1 MENGG
6 HKKMKAIPEVD
17 RKAYELAKSYLP
29 SQKITGVTQA
39 LIEKYQNLSSLRPKP
54 TSRNELYERL
64 LRSAQNAGMKSS
76 VIGDS
81 IGGVDKLSSVLY
93 DFSPKLVLAN
103 YEDDREAVLDRVI
116 KELKPRGKIRK
127 TSRSLWP
134 LYCQT
139 IISAARFI
147 EQFDS
152 ANQFFEWVDFF
163 DQDARARPSLPLLL
177 DREIEGFG
185 FALSCDFLKELGYVN
200 FPKPDIH
207 LHDIF
212 EALELCQAE
221 VDDYQLFKAIIR
233 LASNADV
240 TPYAVDKVFWLIGSG
255 NFYDDPEIGSIG
267 NHKQDFIEFARL
279 ELLQE

>member
-1 MENGG
+1 
-6 HKKMKAIPEVD
+6 MKAIPEVD

-103 YEDDREAVLDRVI
+103 YEDDWEAVLDRII

-240 TPYAVDKVFWLIGSG
+240 TPYTVDKVFWLIGSG

>member
-1 MENGG
+1 
-6 HKKMKAIPEVD
+6 MKAIPEVD

-39 LIEKYQNLSSLRPKP
+39 LIEKYQNLSSLSPKP

-103 YEDDREAVLDRVI
+103 YEDDWEAVLDRII

-177 DREIEGFG
+177 WHRKQYFPL
-185 FALSCDFLKELGYVN
+185 LS
-200 FPKPDIH
+200 H
-207 LHDIF
+207 
-212 EALELCQAE
+212 A
-221 VDDYQLFKAIIR
+221 KAGVR
-233 LASNADV
+233 
-240 TPYAVDKVFWLIGSG
+240 
-255 NFYDDPEIGSIG
+255 
-267 NHKQDFIEFARL
+267 
-279 ELLQE
+279 

>member
-1 MENGG
+1 
-6 HKKMKAIPEVD
+6 MKAIPEVD

-103 YEDDREAVLDRVI
+103 YEDDWEAVLDRII

-163 DQDARARPSLPLLL
+163 DQDAILRLGKDNNISQL
-177 DREIEGFG
+177 D
-185 FALSCDFLKELGYVN
+185 LSKWKWRLRDK
-200 FPKPDIH
+200 D
-207 LHDIF
+207 
-212 EALELCQAE
+212 E
-221 VDDYQLFKAIIR
+221 VSILIIR
-233 LASNADV
+233 IQ
-240 TPYAVDKVFWLIGSG
+240 AVALYFK
-255 NFYDDPEIGSIG
+255 NPT
-267 NHKQDFIEFARL
+267 H
-279 ELLQE
+279 